1 MKILPV
7 LLVLGEFA
15 LASCGGSQNVK
26 EGPHPLSETQGWET
40 YLSMRKALEDSGEK
54 IDYDTL
60 IHLYTTMVQTQ
71 FEIPYMDR
79 LLKSLIKKRNDNGR
93 IDQMVLIFSASAL
106 GSSKYPVPDAY
117 GIFESILTKNDR
129 LTDWVIS
136 FVAKAIGN
144 YVEDMPDGEKLVDL
158 VEEKQANIISATGP
172 KKESYG
178 IHFLPP
184 PKGEYIISYMA
195 GIESQAVR
203 ESERRHYYYLIYAG
217 YSEKDI
223 ETALR
228 RLQINGIPDSERQSM
243 PAMEYISRNQ
253 DQIPSQ

>member
-1 MKILPV
+1 MKMLSV
-7 LLVLGEFA
+7 LLVLGGFA
-15 LASCGGSQNVK
+15 LASCGGTQNVK
-26 EGPHPLSETQGWET
+26 QGPHPLSEAPGWET

-60 IHLYTTMVQTQ
+60 IHLYNTMVQTQ
-71 FEIPYMDR
+71 FEIPNMDR
-79 LLKSLIKKRNDNGR
+79 LLKSLINKRNDDGR
-93 IDQMVLIFSASAL
+93 IDQMILIFSASAL

-117 GIFESILTKNDR
+117 GIFESILTKDDR

-144 YVEDMPDGEKLVDL
+144 YVEDLPEGDKLVDL
-158 VEEKQANIISATGP
+158 LKEKQANIISAPGP

-178 IHFLPP
+178 IHFMPP

-195 GIESQAVR
+195 GIESQAIR
-203 ESERRHYYYLIYAG
+203 ESERRHYYYLIHAG

-228 RLQINGIPDSERQSM
+228 RLQTNGIPGTERQSM
-243 PAMEYISRNQ
+243 PPMEYISRNQ
-253 DQIPSQ
+253 DQIP